1 MFDWKNKFLRQI
13 KQSKNYY
20 LILNRNKIIK
30 QNMHLILFDSR
41 IKLN

>member
-20 LILNRNKIIK
+20 LILNINKIIK